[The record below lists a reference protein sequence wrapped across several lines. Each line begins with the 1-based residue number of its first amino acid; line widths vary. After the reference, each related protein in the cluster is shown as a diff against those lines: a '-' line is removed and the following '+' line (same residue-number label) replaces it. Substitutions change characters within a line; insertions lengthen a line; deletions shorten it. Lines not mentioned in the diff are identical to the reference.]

1 MWRIFVIWCVC
12 LRVRCTYDAPPWG
25 VYTNKQSIELTAT
38 HPLSRGLFGRY
49 DEGAVPAWF
58 REIALTEIT
67 EEQEGLPD
75 GAVDVDGPLSQ
86 SFSVLCIETLSFAG
100 IFATFVFLT
109 LVASPRQQMDLAT
122 QSRSARLILHV
133 AHAGS
138 LVGV

>member
-1 MWRIFVIWCVC
+1 MFI
-12 LRVRCTYDAPPWG
+12 CTYIARTVHCHG
-25 VYTNKQSIELTAT
+25 RTYKQAKCIELTAAYT
-38 HPLSRGLFGRY
+38 LSRGLFGRY

-86 SFSVLCIETLSFAG
+86 SFSVLCIKPPSFAG
-100 IFATFVFLT
+100 IFAAFVFLT

>member
-1 MWRIFVIWCVC
+1 MGAHIRASKAHRID
-12 LRVRCTYDAPPWG
+12 RR
-25 VYTNKQSIELTAT
+25 
-38 HPLSRGLFGRY
+38 SRIIARIIARLFGRY

-86 SFSVLCIETLSFAG
+86 IFSVLCIKPPSFAG
-100 IFATFVFLT
+100 IFAAFVFLT

-133 AHAGS
+133 APAGS